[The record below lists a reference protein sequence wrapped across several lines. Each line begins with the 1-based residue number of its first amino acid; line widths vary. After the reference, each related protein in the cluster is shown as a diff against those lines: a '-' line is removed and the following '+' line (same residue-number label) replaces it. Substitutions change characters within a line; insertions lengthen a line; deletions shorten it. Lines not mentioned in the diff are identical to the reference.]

1 MVRLFTPVK
10 VYTYIARNSRTHIF
24 QRKSRHVSLPP
35 RTQKMRTH
43 AVNFVKTPCSTS
55 SSNEKQQQRDR
66 NQNSSISHSFSKKK
80 SQQSTTFVCK
90 SSSRSSK
97 PVPTIFCVFK
107 NVSNRTN
114 GCNRTMNRR
123 RVRDDNNGEDIERSG
138 NARGKFVRTRADTG
152 AYPMSLSTA
161 IKDPITPHGPRFY
174 EYGGFDIDPELQHNR
189 KIYINERIDAV
200 TKHFPNAIGMD
211 DFLFRTEVMLRRFGF
226 TADNSIALTS
236 LCRDEIT
243 FPLKTAIHDI
253 FGYSLDV
260 DGLGG
265 VVTAG
270 TTGLSAGFSHAPTD
284 FATGRERYVL
294 FALPHIAI
302 DSEGKVGSV
311 IRTGRTTQSCACGAL
326 IKMQPLFKQYKDGS
340 LQAGTIHEETC
351 WHDPSDPEFSILTN
365 RMMKAIDREDIPEKG
380 LSLVEV
386 TKLANKVIQGDVAD
400 LIDKTVDI
408 EKADYAVITGIQIH
422 STRVANSKVWHPHL
436 EFISPTSMFIVKDGI
451 KHTMDIMGIDPPTP
465 RQLFKINAGQTIYDL
480 PKPKGKGFFSSSS

>member
-1 MVRLFTPVK
+1 
-10 VYTYIARNSRTHIF
+10 
-24 QRKSRHVSLPP
+24 
-35 RTQKMRTH
+35 MRTF

-55 SSNEKQQQRDR
+55 NRNVLPHRHGKQQPSWTTTDTKNDR
-66 NQNSSISHSFSKKK
+66 NNNNNNSTTGKRGSISI
-80 SQQSTTFVCK
+80 VP
-90 SSSRSSK
+90 RS
-97 PVPTIFCVFK
+97 
-107 NVSNRTN
+107 
-114 GCNRTMNRR
+114 
-123 RVRDDNNGEDIERSG
+123 DN
-138 NARGKFVRTRADTG
+138 G
-152 AYPMSLSTA
+152 AYPHTLSTA

-189 KIYINERIDAV
+189 KAYINERIDVV

-265 VVTAG
+265 VITAG
-270 TTGLSAGFSHAPTD
+270 TTGLGAGFSHAPID

-302 DSEGKVGSV
+302 DAEGKIGSV
-311 IRTGRTTQSCACGAL
+311 IRSGRAQQSCACGAL
-326 IKMQPLFKQYKDGS
+326 VKMQPMFKQYKE
-340 LQAGTIHEETC
+340 GTLNRESEETC
-351 WHDPSDPEFSILTN
+351 WHDPLDPEFSILTN
-365 RMMKAIDREDIPEKG
+365 RMMKAIDKEDIPDKG
-380 LSLVEV
+380 LGLVEV
-386 TKLANKVIQGDVAD
+386 TKLANRVIQSDMAD
-400 LIDKTVDI
+400 LIEKTVDV

-422 STRVANSKVWHPHL
+422 STRVAKSKVWHPHL
-436 EFISPTSMFIVKDGI
+436 EFIAPTSMYIVNNGI

-465 RQLFKINAGQTIYDL
+465 RQLFKIGAGEVIYEL
-480 PKPKGKGFFSSSS
+480 PKPKGGGWF